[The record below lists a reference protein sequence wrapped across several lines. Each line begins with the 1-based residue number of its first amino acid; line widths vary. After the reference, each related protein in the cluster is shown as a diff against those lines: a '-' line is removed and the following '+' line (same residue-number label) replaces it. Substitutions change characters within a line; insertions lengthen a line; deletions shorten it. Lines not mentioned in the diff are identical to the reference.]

1 MRNASKSAEAI
12 HMPKTETI
20 SISVKRGMAPNFI
33 SKFILYFKKPHL
45 NLYELL
51 LFIILHN
58 YRLNENLDP

>member
-1 MRNASKSAEAI
+1 
-12 HMPKTETI
+12 MPKTETI